1 MLQSMTGFG
10 SSTLQSEAF
19 ILTVNIKSINSKQFD
34 FTLKWPSELKEIG
47 KENEIRQLV
56 MDRLTRG
63 KVECSISLEKKT
75 LAETQ
80 RLNKELIKQY
90 YREFQELSDELGIHE
105 ELLSI
110 VMKMPDVVENTHF
123 ELDEALWAQLRQA
136 IMEACDRTVESRSA
150 EGAALAE
157 DFRQRIQLIL
167 DDLEQIEPLE
177 HNRIGQ
183 IKGRL
188 YKSLADNRDQFQ
200 NFDENRL
207 EQEIIFYLEKL
218 DFTEEKVRLRKHCQY
233 FSETMNE
240 PLNGKKLGFI
250 SQEIGREINTL
261 GSKACQAEIQ
271 QWVVRMKD
279 ELEKIK
285 EQLANIL

>member
-10 SSTLQSEAF
+10 NSTLQGEAI

-34 FTLKWPSELKEIG
+34 FTLKWPSELKEVG

-56 MDRLTRG
+56 MERLSRG
-63 KVECSISLEKKT
+63 KIECSVSIDKKET
-75 LAETQ
+75 AEAPHI
-80 RLNKELIKQY
+80 NKQLIKQY
-90 YREFQELSDELGIHE
+90 YRTFREISDELGIHE
-105 ELLSI
+105 DLLSI
-110 VMKMPDVVENTHF
+110 VMKMPDVIESPHYELDDTLWKQLENT
-123 ELDEALWAQLRQA
+123 
-136 IMEACDRTVESRSA
+136 IIEACDRAVASRCE

-157 DFRQRIQLIL
+157 DFKKRIQLIL
-167 DDLEQIEPLE
+167 DYLDEIEPLE
-177 HNRIGQ
+177 NNRIGQ

-218 DFTEEKVRLRKHCQY
+218 DFTEEKVRLRKHCAY
-233 FSETMNE
+233 FLETMKE
-240 PLNGKKLGFI
+240 PLNGKKLAFI

-271 QWVVRMKD
+271 QWVVKMKD